1 MNRAI
6 CLLSG
11 GLDSATALAIAKS
24 EGWAVTALT
33 FNYGQRATAE
43 IAAALKVAAHIGVES
58 HKIFYIDLRQ
68 IGGSALTEEWE
79 VPKREPVPGT
89 IPRTYVPARNTILLS
104 CALGYAEVQGATA
117 IFIGVNSLDYSG
129 YPDCR
134 PEFIAAFEQLA
145 GLATR
150 MGSEGVQIRIHAP
163 LLSLSKA
170 DIIRRGVQLGVDYR
184 LTFSCYD
191 PSPTGLAC
199 GLCESCRIRLNGFKQ
214 AGLDDPVPYQ
224 SHGK

>member
-11 GLDSATALAIAKS
+11 GLDSATTLAIAKS

-33 FNYGQRATAE
+33 FDYGQRAAAE
-43 IAAALKVAAHIGVES
+43 MQAAVKVAARIGVES
-58 HKIFYIDLRQ
+58 HKFFHIDLRQ
-68 IGGSALTEEWE
+68 IGGSALTDDWE
-79 VPKREPVPGT
+79 VPKQEPAPGT
-89 IPRTYVPARNTILLS
+89 IPSTYVPARNTILLS

-117 IFIGVNSLDYSG
+117 IFIGVNNLDYSG

-134 PEFIAAFEQLA
+134 PEFIAAFERLA

-150 MGSEGVQIRIHAP
+150 MGSEGVHLRIHAP

-170 DIIRRGVQLGVDYR
+170 DIIRRGVQLGVDYG

-191 PSPTGLAC
+191 PSPSGLAC
-199 GLCESCRIRLNGFKQ
+199 ALCESCRIRLNGFKQ
-214 AGLDDPVPYQ
+214 AGLVDPTPYQ
-224 SHGK
+224 SYGK

>member
-11 GLDSATALAIAKS
+11 GLDSATTLAIAKS

-33 FNYGQRATAE
+33 FNYGQRAAAE
-43 IAAALKVAAHIGVES
+43 IAAALKVAAQIGVES
-58 HKIFYIDLRQ
+58 HKIFYLDLRQ

-79 VPKREPVPGT
+79 VPKQEPVPGT
-89 IPRTYVPARNTILLS
+89 IPSTYVPARNTILLS

-117 IFIGVNSLDYSG
+117 IFIGVNNLDSSG

-134 PEFIAAFEQLA
+134 PEFIAAFERLA
-145 GLATR
+145 DLATR
-150 MGSEGVQIRIHAP
+150 MGSQGIRIRIHAP

-170 DIIRRGVQLGVDYR
+170 EIIRRGVQLGVDYGQ
-184 LTFSCYD
+184 TFSCYD
-191 PSPTGLAC
+191 PSSTGLAC
-199 GLCESCRIRLNGFKQ
+199 GLCESCRIRLNGFQQ
-214 AGLDDPVPYQ
+214 AGLVDPVPYQ
-224 SHGK
+224 SYGK

>member
-11 GLDSATALAIAKS
+11 GLDSATTLAIAKS
-24 EGWAVTALT
+24 EGWAVHALT
-33 FNYGQRATAE
+33 FDYGQRATAE
-43 IAAALKVAAHIGVES
+43 VQAALKVAAHIGVAS
-58 HKIFYIDLRQ
+58 HKVFQIDLRQ

-79 VPKREPVPGT
+79 VPKQEPVPGT
-89 IPRTYVPARNTILLS
+89 IPSTYVPARNTILLS
-104 CALGYAEVQGATA
+104 CALGYAEVIRAAA
-117 IFIGVNSLDYSG
+117 IYIGVNSLDYSG

-134 PEFIAAFEQLA
+134 PEFITAFERLA

-163 LLSLSKA
+163 LISLSKA
-170 DIIRRGVQLGVDYR
+170 DIIRRGAQLGVDYGW
-184 LTFSCYD
+184 TFSCYD

-199 GLCESCRIRLNGFKQ
+199 GLCESCRIRLNGFKE
-214 AGLDDPVPYQ
+214 AGLVDPIPYQ
-224 SHGK
+224 SYGK